1 MESLCC
7 MFSAMSISK
16 EEMFLPSE
24 LAVDEVP
31 SEVKNVCNLMNAI
44 FYEAVAAQVGKL
56 CKERCQ
62 GCEVDHPSQR
72 RHDCLMLSL
81 DEEWVMYG
89 LEAVERVLEKGTLRR
104 QFIEAVRV
112 LKLRKYDRA
121 EKHQNLERNHEVTL
135 EFLKSLSKDFDEY
148 QSILNYLMYWSED

>member
-1 MESLCC
+1 

-56 CKERCQ
+56 CKERC
-62 GCEVDHPSQR
+62 GDVK
-72 RHDCLMLSL
+72 
-81 DEEWVMYG
+81 WT
-89 LEAVERVLEKGTLRR
+89 TL
-104 QFIEAVRV
+104 V
-112 LKLRKYDRA
+112 K
-121 EKHQNLERNHEVTL
+121 
-135 EFLKSLSKDFDEY
+135 
-148 QSILNYLMYWSED
+148 EDTTV